1 MALPLQN
8 TVGIYSGARSE
19 MEPHWDVCRTLFGG
33 TPSMRKAAGKY
44 TPPTA
49 RERKEEALYLERL
62 LSSVLYGVYDETVKR
77 IASLPFEKPP
87 TIVGTL
93 PGLLQRIVTNADR
106 MGNSLSVFGAAVYQ
120 DAIDRGVG
128 MFLVDMVPT
137 TITERDD
144 EGNPK
149 LVRRMNGR
157 EAEEFDARPYFTRID
172 PDNLI
177 GGRCETID
185 GREVCTEL
193 RIREWAYV
201 ADRDGVRETLVERI
215 RFYDRQNVSLW
226 ERNYGSTMV
235 VDATD
240 LAGKSDTSGYR
251 LIEEPRPHGFPD
263 GEIPIIAVYTNKR
276 GFLWA
281 RPPMLGLAW
290 LNVEHWQLTSIHKN
304 ALRYCLNPTRF
315 IKGASSED
323 KESPPKG
330 GEGASFITT
339 SETASMSFVEIT
351 GTSLQAS
358 ERLIDKCE
366 MRMRSSATEPLQKS
380 AATATGEMRAE
391 IKDQSEAQ
399 RWVEA
404 MEWALWHAFK
414 LAAKWTG
421 DTLPEDF
428 NITLHRASS
437 LMIAANPART
447 QALQS
452 DVDKG
457 HITKLTYLK
466 ERARSGDFSDD
477 FDPEAEAAAVAAEK
491 ANSDD
496 ARIEAMLAM
505 VEGERQPKP
514 PVPVPP
520 KDDAD
525 DGAEDDAEAV
535 PA

>member
-1 MALPLQN
+1 MAFALQN

-44 TPPTA
+44 LPPTA
-49 RERKEEALYLERL
+49 RERKEEALYVERL

-87 TIVGTL
+87 TVTGKL
-93 PGLLQRIVTNADR
+93 PGLLPRIVTNADR
-106 MGNSLSVFGAAVYQ
+106 MGNSLSVFGASVYQ

-137 TITERDD
+137 TVVKRDEDGNETRTVMNRREVD
-144 EGNPK
+144 EQ
-149 LVRRMNGR
+149 
-157 EAEEFDARPYFTRID
+157 DARPYFVRID
-172 PDNLI
+172 PDNFI
-177 GGRCETID
+177 GAKNETIM
-185 GREVCTEL
+185 GRDVCTEL
-193 RIREWAYV
+193 RVREWAYV
-201 ADRDGVRETLVERI
+201 PDRDGLRETLVERV
-215 RFYDRQNVSLW
+215 RLYDRVNVSLW
-226 ERNYGSTMV
+226 ERNYGNTMV

-240 LAGKSDTSGYR
+240 LAGKGDTSGYR

-263 GEIPIIAVYTNKR
+263 GEIPLVPIYTNKR

-339 SETASMSFVEIT
+339 SETAQMSFVEIT

-366 MRMRSSATEPLQKS
+366 SRMRSSATEPLQKS

-404 MEWALWHAFK
+404 MEWALWHAFQI
-414 LAAKWTG
+414 AAKWTG

-428 NITLHRASS
+428 NVTLHRASS

-447 QALQS
+447 ASLQT
-452 DVDKG
+452 DVRDG

-466 ERARSGDFSDD
+466 ERKRSGDFADD

-496 ARIEAMLAM
+496 ARIEAMLST
-505 VEGERQPKP
+505 VVGERQPKP
-514 PVPVPP
+514 PAPEKEGEVDDE
-520 KDDAD
+520 KDDV
-525 DGAEDDAEAV
+525 ESV